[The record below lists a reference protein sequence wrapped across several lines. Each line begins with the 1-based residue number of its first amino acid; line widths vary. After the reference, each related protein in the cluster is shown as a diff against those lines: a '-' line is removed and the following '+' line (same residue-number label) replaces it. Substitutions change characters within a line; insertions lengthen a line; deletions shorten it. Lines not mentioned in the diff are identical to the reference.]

1 MTSSGALPTTSSGPL
16 APAREPA
23 RDEGGVT
30 LGAAFLMATS
40 AIGPGFLTQT
50 ALFTALFGA
59 DFAFAVLASV
69 LVDVAVQANVW
80 RVLGV
85 SRMRG
90 QELATAL
97 LPGLGTGVA
106 VLVAL
111 GGLAFNVGNV
121 AGCGLGLNVFG
132 LPTAW
137 GATLSGLAAVVLL
150 WRPRA
155 GRALDVFAKTLAS
168 LKIVLTAAVMVWTRP
183 DYAAAARAMVMP
195 SRVAFLPIVTLVGG
209 TVGGYITFAGVHRL
223 LDAGIG
229 GPGDARRLGRA
240 AVTGIVITGFMR
252 VLLFLAVLGVV
263 GRGGVLD
270 RSNPAASA
278 FRLGAGEWGYRLF
291 GVVLWAAAI
300 SSVVGCSYTSL
311 SFFSGVAALR
321 RRSGLAVAAFIGVS
335 LGLFLLVGRPVG
347 LLIAAGA
354 LNGLILPVTLGV
366 VLLAARRRDLMGAYR
381 HPRPLLVAGWLAWAV
396 SVAASGRAIVEA
408 LGSTPK

>member
-1 MTSSGALPTTSSGPL
+1 MTPSGALPTTSSGPV

-23 RDEGGVT
+23 RRDEAGVT

-50 ALFTALFGA
+50 TVFTALFGA

-69 LVDVAVQANVW
+69 LVDMAAQANVW

-85 SRMRG
+85 ARRRG
-90 QELATAL
+90 QELASAL
-97 LPGLGTGVA
+97 LPGLGSVVA
-106 VLVAL
+106 VLIAL
-111 GGLAFNVGNV
+111 GGLAFNVGNI
-121 AGCGLGLNVFG
+121 AGCGLGLAVLG

-137 GATLSGLAAVVLL
+137 GATLSALLSVVLL

-155 GRALDVFAKTLAS
+155 GRALDLFAKGLGG
-168 LKIVLTAAVMVWTRP
+168 LMIVLTAAVMVWTRP
-183 DYAAAARAMVMP
+183 DYAAAARGMVLP
-195 SRVAFLPIVTLVGG
+195 SRVAFLPILTLVGG

-223 LDAGIG
+223 LDAGMG

-240 AVTGIVITGFMR
+240 AVTGIVITALMR

-263 GRGGVLD
+263 GGGGVLEAG
-270 RSNPAASA
+270 NPAASA

-291 GVVLWAAAI
+291 GIVLWSAAI
-300 SSVVGCSYTSL
+300 TSVVGCSYTSL

-321 RRSGLAVAAFIGVS
+321 RHGGLAVAGFIGVS
-335 LGLFLLVGRPVG
+335 VALYLLVGRPVG
-347 LLIAAGA
+347 LLMAAGA

-366 VLLAARRRDLMGAYR
+366 VLVAARRRDLMGEYR
-381 HPRPLLVAGWLAWAV
+381 HPWPLAAAGWLAWAV
-396 SVAASGRAIVEA
+396 SLVAGARAVLEA
-408 LGSTPK
+408 LGAAK